1 MVTGDAN
8 TVNALVDEVVTAVR
22 TDQVSEA
29 HLANLSPA
37 HWLLVASE
45 LADQVSKLENQTKT
59 KPQHS
64 LIAQIRNAATGDQKG
79 KSGKA
84 R

>member
-1 MVTGDAN
+1 MIISDAN
-8 TVNALVDEVVTAVR
+8 TVTALVIEVVAAFK
-22 TDQVSEA
+22 TDQVTED
-29 HLANLSPA
+29 HILNLTPA
-37 HWLLVASE
+37 HWVMIASE